1 MRLVRYNLSKSST
14 ERLGIQL
21 EDGILEMDRLA
32 DNLNCPIPLT
42 MRKLLKEND
51 KGIKQL
57 MAVLDRA
64 KELHLDMSQYL
75 LSESDF
81 RYLPVIGNPEKILC
95 VGLNYVDHVKATGAD
110 VPVNPVFF
118 NKFPNALAA
127 HKQVIPLPVISQKV
141 DYEAELV
148 IMIGEYA
155 NSVSEA
161 EAKKAILGYTVGN
174 DISERNYQFQSSQW
188 MIGKTFDFFGP
199 VGPVL
204 VTKDEI
210 EDVNNLSI
218 HTKRNNELVQNSS
231 TSNMIFSVERIV
243 SEASQYMTLKPGDLI
258 FTGTP
263 SGVIVEQKDPDW
275 LKSKDLLEVT
285 IDQIGTLCNQ
295 MI

>member
-1 MRLVRYNLSKSST
+1 MKLVRYNLSKSST

-32 DNLNCPIPLT
+32 DHLNCPIPLT
-42 MRKLLKEND
+42 MRKLLKDHD
-51 KGIKQL
+51 KGIEQL

-64 KELHLDMSQYL
+64 KELHFDMSQYL

-81 RYLPVIGNPEKILC
+81 RYLPVIGDPEKILC

-148 IMIGEYA
+148 IMIGDYA
-155 NSVSEA
+155 NSVSES
-161 EAKKAILGYTVGN
+161 EAKKAVLGYTVGN
-174 DISERNYQFQSSQW
+174 DISERQYQFQSSQW

-199 VGPVL
+199 VGPAL

>member
-32 DNLNCPIPLT
+32 DHLNCPIPLT
-42 MRKLLKEND
+42 MRKLLKDHD
-51 KGIKQL
+51 KGIEQL

-64 KELHLDMSQYL
+64 KELHFDMSQYL

-81 RYLPVIGNPEKILC
+81 RYLPVIGDPEKILC

-148 IMIGEYA
+148 IMIGDYA
-155 NSVSEA
+155 NSVSES
-161 EAKKAILGYTVGN
+161 EAKKAVLGYTVGN
-174 DISERNYQFQSSQW
+174 DISERQYQFQSSQW

-199 VGPVL
+199 VGPAL

-263 SGVIVEQKDPDW
+263 SGVIVEQKDPNW
-275 LKSKDLLEVT
+275 LKSEEVVEIT
-285 IDQIGTLCNQ
+285 IEHIGTLCNQ

>member
-32 DNLNCPIPLT
+32 DHLNCPIPLT
-42 MRKLLKEND
+42 MRKLLKDHD
-51 KGIKQL
+51 KGIEQL

-64 KELHLDMSQYL
+64 KELHFDMSQYL

-81 RYLPVIGNPEKILC
+81 RYLPVIGDPEKILC

-148 IMIGEYA
+148 IMIGDYA
-155 NSVSEA
+155 NSVSES
-161 EAKKAILGYTVGN
+161 EAKKAVLGYTVGN
-174 DISERNYQFQSSQW
+174 DISERQYQFQSSQW

-199 VGPVL
+199 VGPAL

-218 HTKRNNELVQNSS
+218 HTRRNNELVQNSS

-263 SGVIVEQKDPDW
+263 SGVIVEQKDP
-275 LKSKDLLEVT
+275 
-285 IDQIGTLCNQ
+285 N
-295 MI
+295 